1 MALVDLFYPDN
12 KNRLDRLNNLVYQC
26 NVYQGIVSDQKT
38 EYDNLAK
45 TANEQIIKAFG
56 NIKEAEKIKITLPD
70 GTLAIEIVEFI
81 ASLFIGGMAT
91 KGMNIAWKSWMLSQG
106 RIGEA
111 ALVKLIGYPTWFK
124 VARFG
129 GAIAITITL
138 DAIITAITGAVQRDE
153 LRKGI
158 HDCLAPRK
166 NIFKA
171 YKTNEI
177 LLEAL
182 KNIITLFEFLDPTK
196 EEAKMVIDKAV
207 AKAQKEIEA
216 ITDEYIERFFTEK
229 DTREGAWTKED
240 HILGNPPINLLQ
252 NIETMEVASV
262 DYLNGSL
269 VAAEGEEIIYL
280 IIGGKRCLI
289 PNMNTYQ
296 ALFARTDS
304 IHRVLKIFLDSM
316 PEGAPLSESACLMKC
331 DEEIYFY
338 SGAKKYLIRSIGD
351 FNKVGFKHNDI
362 LNITREQA
370 NNIESAGEFIVADW

>member
-26 NVYQGIVSDQKT
+26 NAYQGLVTDQKT
-38 EYDNLAK
+38 EYDNLVK
-45 TANEQIIKAFG
+45 TTNEQIIKAFG
-56 NIKEAEKIKITLPD
+56 DMKESEKVKIELPD
-70 GTLAIEIVEFI
+70 GTLAIEIVGFI
-81 ASLFIGGMAT
+81 ASLFAGGVAI

-124 VARFG
+124 FARFG
-129 GAIAITITL
+129 GMIAITIAL

-182 KNIITLFEFLDPTK
+182 KSIIALFEFLNPTE

-207 AKAQKEIEA
+207 AKAQKKIEA
-216 ITDEYIERFFTEK
+216 ITDEYIEKFLAEK

-240 HILGNPPINLLQ
+240 HILGSLTINSLQ
-252 NIETMEVASV
+252 DIEAMEVAPV
-262 DYLNGSL
+262 DYLDGSL
-269 VAAEGEEIIYL
+269 VAAEGENAIYL

-296 ALFARTDS
+296 ALFAGTDS
-304 IHRVLKIFLDSM
+304 IHRVLKVFLDSM
-316 PEGAPLSESACLMKC
+316 PEGEPLSESACLMKC

-338 SGAKKYLIRSIGD
+338 SGAKKHLIRSIGD

-362 LNITREQA
+362 LNVTRQQA
-370 NNIESAGEFIVADW
+370 DNIESAGEFIVADW